1 MENVIFPETLHYDC
15 LTCGKSCGGW
25 RVIVDDEA
33 RERLEHHPRVEAVRA
48 AGYQP
53 FLQGPDGLWRLS
65 ENQAGRCHYLRE
77 DRLCSLHA
85 DSGLE
90 VKPRACRQF
99 PFFLVETPAGHQVG
113 LSFRC
118 TAVQQNHGRPVS
130 AHREQLE
137 GLVATGQ
144 YPRRGFG
151 AIPFTRDTP
160 GTWEQYLELESFV
173 RANLK
178 SLPAA
183 CGAVASRPLG
193 PYQGQGPGVPG
204 LTEFLAAALLGYL
217 ETDQPDEMRQ
227 NTQALREGRAI
238 LSRRLGREVQAPLLI
253 DEPPDA
259 EAARY
264 LDHLVERKYLLEGP
278 SVLARLV
285 GLSVLV
291 PVLAWYRRIFD
302 GDFVPGVE
310 IVEGEVVGH
319 VQPLES
325 FYLSFEQ
332 SYLMLV

>member
-1 MENVIFPETLHYDC
+1 MEALVFPELNYDC

-25 RVIVDDEA
+25 RVLVDDEA
-33 RERLEHHPRVEAVRA
+33 RERLAHHPRVEAVRA
-48 AGYQP
+48 AGYEP
-53 FLQGPDGLWRLS
+53 FLQGPDGLWRLG
-65 ENQAGRCHYLRE
+65 ENEAGRCHYLRE
-77 DRLCSLHA
+77 DRLCSVHA

-99 PFFLVETPAGHQVG
+99 PFFLVETPAGTQIG

-118 TAVQQNHGRPVS
+118 TAVQQNYGRPVA

-137 GLVATGQ
+137 ELARTGS
-144 YPRRGFG
+144 YPKLGFDS
-151 AIPFTRDTP
+151 IPFTRETSGSWAD
-160 GTWEQYLELESFV
+160 YLALEAYV
-173 RANLK
+173 RG
-178 SLPAA
+178 SLRALPSA
-183 CGAVASRPLG
+183 CGAVAARPLG
-193 PYQGQGPGVPG
+193 PYREGPGVTG
-204 LTEFLAAALLGYL
+204 LTEFLAAALIGYL
-217 ETDQPDEMRQ
+217 ETDQPDEMRGL
-227 NTQALREGRAI
+227 TQALREGQPI
-238 LSRRLGREVQAPLLI
+238 MSRRLGREVSAPLLI

-264 LDHLVERKYLLEGP
+264 LDHLVVRKYLLEGP

-291 PVLAWYRRIFD
+291 PVLAWYRQIFD
-302 GDFVPGVE
+302 GDFIPGLE

-325 FYLSFEQ
+325 FYQSFEQ